1 MSVNYR
7 ELKNKW
13 KESGEIPEWYSTN
26 ALQFF
31 MDSYSH
37 NGESV
42 NSRDETT
49 NKWLASYA
57 PTTYPDWWNKDVYF
71 KGLTYEEAFNKLDR
85 DGYLMKSTPLKANA
99 GLPQRGL
106 TVSCCGQ
113 KMDNSVASKAFTRGE
128 LEILIKNSHGCS
140 MSVTDWLSE
149 GTVYDADGNIS
160 AGVEPIISDFQH
172 ATEEINQGVRRGQT
186 VFAVDVL
193 HGDFWK
199 IAKKLYLERATLN
212 ISWLITDDFLKRLK
226 DGDEEVVARWEE
238 VLYVRMT
245 TGKGYFTKIDT
256 MNRNKAQTFKN
267 LDLKVYASNLCVA
280 PETKILTKNG
290 YEIISDLEG
299 QDVEV
304 WNGSEW
310 SETTVV
316 KTGENQELWT
326 VKTSSNQSIDVT
338 PYHKWYVQTG
348 YSKGAV
354 VVKRTSDLKIGDKL
368 VKFDLPTILGDKKL
382 ENAYTNGFYSGDG
395 CFYGGVQMTYL
406 YHQKKELLEK
416 LEDVRSVYD
425 DVNQNR
431 IVVKHHGNLKQKY
444 FVPNSTYTVDSRL
457 TWLAGL
463 LDSDGTV
470 ARNGTNESLQI
481 SSIHIEFLREIQLML
496 QTLGVHSKI
505 NNASDEGYRK
515 MPLNNGTGLMGDFY
529 CQQSWRLLLSSSGLF
544 LLAELG
550 LKTHRLKWDHRLP
563 QRNAEQFVTV
573 ESVEN
578 NGRKDDTYCANESK
592 RHKLVFN
599 GVLTGNCNEVNLPSS
614 EEYSFTCVIVNA
626 NLTLWDTFPE
636 HLFHVLHLI
645 QDCNVSGYID
655 MISQK
660 KGLNALFLSKV
671 KKFTE
676 DFRAVGTGVAGFH
689 SLLMQKGLVYG
700 EFESMLLNEEI
711 FSRMKRDT
719 NEMNVWLADVLGVPD
734 GVKKAGLHLRNATT
748 MMMPPTKSS
757 AELSRN
763 SPSEGINPETA
774 MVKIKE
780 SVGGDL
786 ERINTAFLALM
797 KSRGMYNKSEVYR
810 IAENKGSVQ
819 DCDWLTEHEKKVFRV
834 AFEIPMEDHLTLC
847 SQRQPYI
854 DQQQSINL
862 FFSGSDSEEYIGKIH
877 RMALED
883 DNINGLY
890 YCYSSRG
897 GRYVRPESCVM
908 CQ

>member
-31 MDSYSH
+31 MDSYSY

-42 NSRDETT
+42 KSRDETT

-57 PTTYPDWWNKDVYF
+57 PTVYPEWWNKDVYF

-128 LEILIKNSHGCS
+128 LEVLIKNSHGCS

-267 LDLKVYASNLCVA
+267 LDLKVHASNLCVA

-316 KTGENQELWT
+316 KTGENQELFEVVVRYSLDGEDHLET
-326 VKTSSNQSIDVT
+326 KVVCTD
-338 PYHKWYVQTG
+338 YHKWYDV
-348 YSKGAV
+348 KGNEV
-354 VVKRTSDLKIGDKL
+354 RTKDLEL
-368 VKFDLPTILGDKKL
+368 NT
-382 ENAYTNGFYSGDG
+382 
-395 CFYGGVQMTYL
+395 
-406 YHQKKELLEK
+406 ELLEWVTP
-416 LEDVRSVYD
+416 EGDHVTSY
-425 DVNQNR
+425 
-431 IVVKHHGNLKQKY
+431 
-444 FVPNSTYTVDSRL
+444 
-457 TWLAGL
+457 
-463 LDSDGTV
+463 
-470 ARNGTNESLQI
+470 I
-481 SSIHIEFLREIQLML
+481 SEI
-496 QTLGVHSKI
+496 
-505 NNASDEGYRK
+505 
-515 MPLNNGTGLMGDFY
+515 
-529 CQQSWRLLLSSSGLF
+529 
-544 LLAELG
+544 
-550 LKTHRLKWDHRLP
+550 
-563 QRNAEQFVTV
+563 
-573 ESVEN
+573 
-578 NGRKDDTYCANESK
+578 KDDGRFDSVYCANESK

-645 QDCNVSGYID
+645 QDCNVSGYVD

-719 NEMNVWLADVLGVPD
+719 NEMNVWLADVFGVPD

-786 ERINTAFLALM
+786 ERINTSFLALM